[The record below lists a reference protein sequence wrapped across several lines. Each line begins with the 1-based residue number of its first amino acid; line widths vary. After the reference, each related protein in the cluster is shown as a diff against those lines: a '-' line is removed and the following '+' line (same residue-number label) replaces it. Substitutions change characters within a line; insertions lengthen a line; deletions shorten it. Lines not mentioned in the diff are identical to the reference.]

1 MPLATLWVKW
11 TTGDWIDLMTKE
23 GQLEAAGFTFGY
35 GGFATVILQYR
46 VTLFAIPLVPIM
58 DKLIV
63 QPGMHH
69 VFYNDKYI
77 KYLLQSHDKC
87 SDMF

>member
-1 MPLATLWVKW
+1 MKR

-23 GQLEAAGFTFGY
+23 GQIEAAGVTFRY

-58 DKLIV
+58 DKVV
-63 QPGMHH
+63 QPDTLNYWL
-69 VFYNDKYI
+69 FSQYN
-77 KYLLQSHDKC
+77 
-87 SDMF
+87 